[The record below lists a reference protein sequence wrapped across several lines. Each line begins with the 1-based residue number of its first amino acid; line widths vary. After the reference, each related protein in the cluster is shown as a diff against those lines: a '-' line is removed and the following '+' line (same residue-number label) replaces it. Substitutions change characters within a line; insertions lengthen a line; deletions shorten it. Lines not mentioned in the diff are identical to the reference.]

1 MYDFVRDKKVNPQM
15 INAIISVEKLKN
27 DDKFFNDTGIEE
39 EDIMPNIKRLELKDD
54 PELKA
59 IVEEF

>member
-1 MYDFVRDKKVNPQM
+1 M

-59 IVEEF
+59 IVVEF